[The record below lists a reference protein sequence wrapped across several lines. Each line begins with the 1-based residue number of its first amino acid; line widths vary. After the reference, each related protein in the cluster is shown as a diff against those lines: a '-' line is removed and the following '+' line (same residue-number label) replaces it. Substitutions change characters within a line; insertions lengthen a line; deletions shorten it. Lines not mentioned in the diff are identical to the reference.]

1 MGAFATLSRAITE
14 AEIAVLRWLLEHA
27 AVTDVA
33 LYQAKAL
40 DRLQAWPC
48 CEECA
53 GLLFQDAQHIKI
65 GFEMLADAL
74 AVYPD
79 GQIAGVLLWASGGE
93 FAWLELH
100 DINAIGTAKR
110 FPGTSDMRT
119 WEQRGQANARL

>member
-1 MGAFATLSRAITE
+1 MG
-14 AEIAVLRWLLEHA
+14 EIAVLRWLLEHA

-53 GLLFQDAQHIKI
+53 GLLFQDAQHINI
-65 GFEMLADAL
+65 GFQMLADAL

-79 GQIAGVLLWASGGE
+79 GQIAGVLLWASGEE

-100 DINAIGTAKR
+100 DTNTIGTAKR
-110 FPGTSDMRT
+110 FPETSDMRT
-119 WEQRGQANARL
+119 WEQRGQSLV